1 MARYSHTEA
10 ILGKELFQKVK
21 DTKILV
27 VGAGGIGCELLKNL
41 VLVGF
46 ANIEI
51 IDLDTIDLS
60 NLNRQFLFRKPDIS
74 KPKALVAA
82 ATARHF
88 NPSSGIEIHARH
100 GNVKDSVNDLEW
112 IKGFGLVMSA
122 LDNMDARRHVN
133 RLCQAGNVPLIE
145 SGTAGYRGQVTPFIH
160 NETECFDCTEKVPPK
175 SFPVCTIRSTPS
187 EPIHCIV
194 WGKTYLFGKLFGED
208 DEDMDT
214 EELDKAKEGGENA
227 EEIENLKK
235 ESAAFRQVR
244 QNLGEEDGPRRVFE
258 KVFNEDINRL
268 LAMEDM
274 WKKEGRVKPV
284 PLEYDPIMDG
294 SFVVPPLRAA
304 PAPAAGSSAPKEA
317 TAVSAN
323 GEKTNGNAEKPA
335 APKAVNKALL
345 KDQRE
350 LSVKD
355 NLELFIDSCKRLSAR
370 AIAYPDVL
378 LSFDKDDDDTL
389 DFVLATANLRAT
401 AYGIANKTRFE
412 VKEMAGNIIPAIAT
426 TNAMVAGLIVMQSL
440 HQLTKLL
447 SATAASSAP
456 TIPFSSYYLRGT
468 PAKPLA
474 GYPQAP
480 PADKCAVCRDVYVQW
495 KVDTSR
501 CTLGQFVEG
510 AVKGWLGGA
519 EFAKPAVKDGEANG
533 DAEAEGEEVEWTVFE
548 GGRLLADPDFED
560 NFEKTLGEL
569 GIGRGKIVTVM
580 DEDGRYRPVHFCV
593 CEPEANSTAPYT
605 LPANPPAVPLA
616 YRPPPPPVER
626 AVSVLSDDIEVTP
639 PSKPKAAAVV
649 EVMDVDAADVT
660 PSSKKRT
667 ATEAGEEVEEGKEGG
682 AKKRKVVVVQDEEDD
697 FFEIT
702 GSK

>member
-1 MARYSHTEA
+1 MPRSTYTEA
-10 ILGKELFQKVK
+10 LLGPELFKKVK
-21 DTKILV
+21 ETRILV

-88 NPSSGIEIHARH
+88 NPSSGIDIHARH

-112 IKGFGLVMSA
+112 IKGFGLVMNA

-133 RLCQAGNVPLIE
+133 RLCQAANVPLIE
-145 SGTAGYRGQVTPFIH
+145 SGTAGYLGQVTPMIKD
-160 NETECFDCTEKVPPK
+160 ETECFDCVPKPAPK

-214 EELDKAKEGGENA
+214 EELDKAKASGENA

-235 ESAAFRQVR
+235 EATAFREVR
-244 QNLGEEDGPRRVFE
+244 KNLGEEDGPQRVFH

-274 WKKEGRVKPV
+274 WKKEGRIKPV
-284 PLEYDPIMDG
+284 PLEHEGIMNG
-294 SFVVPPLRAA
+294 TFATPPSRQA
-304 PAPAAGSSAPKEA
+304 PSTSAPNGTAQTNGSSAQKKQ
-317 TAVSAN
+317 S
-323 GEKTNGNAEKPA
+323 
-335 APKAVNKALL
+335 L

-350 LSVKD
+350 LTLKE

-370 AIAYPDVL
+370 SIAYPDTP

-401 AYGIANKTRFE
+401 AYGIANKTRFQ

-426 TNAMVAGLIVMQSL
+426 TNAIIAGLIVMQSL
-440 HQLTKLL
+440 NILRRLPL
-447 SATAASSAP
+447 PSAPAESSAGP
-456 TIPFSSYYLRGT
+456 AIRNVFLRTDAIKPLGYSM
-468 PAKPLA
+468 PAK
-474 GYPQAP
+474 
-480 PADKCAVCRDVYVQW
+480 ADKKCSVCRDIYVPI
-495 KVDTSR
+495 KVDLEK
-501 CTLGQFVEG
+501 CTLRAFVDEV
-510 AVKGWLGGA
+510 VKGWLSKA
-519 EFAKPAVKDGEANG
+519 EFEGKDE
-533 DAEAEGEEVEWTVFE
+533 DEDIEWTIFE
-548 GGRLLADPDFED
+548 GGRLLADPDFDD
-560 NFEKTLGEL
+560 NHERTLDDL
-569 GIGRGKIVTVM
+569 DVKRGKMLTVR
-580 DEDGRYRPVHFCV
+580 DEDGKYRPVHFSI
-593 CEPEANSTAPYT
+593 CEGDAQATSPYS
-605 LPANPPAVPLA
+605 LPSEPPCVPLA
-616 YRPPPPPVER
+616 PPAPASREPSEEPIILDSMPPPTNNVSENTPISSTT
-626 AVSVLSDDIEVTP
+626 AVGTKRSAPDDG
-639 PSKPKAAAVV
+639 
-649 EVMDVDAADVT
+649 DV
-660 PSSKKRT
+660 KG
-667 ATEAGEEVEEGKEGG
+667 ATEEEQVV
-682 AKKRKVVVVQDEEDD
+682 KKRKVVVLDEEDD
-697 FFEIT
+697 FEIL
-702 GSK
+702 

>member
-1 MARYSHTEA
+1 MPRSSYTKSL
-10 ILGKELFQKVK
+10 LGPELYQKVRK
-21 DTKILV
+21 TKILV

-88 NPSSGIEIHARH
+88 NPTSGIDIHARH

-112 IKGFGLVMSA
+112 IKGFGLVMNA

-133 RLCQAGNVPLIE
+133 KLCQAANVPLIE
-145 SGTAGYRGQVTPFIH
+145 SGTAGYLGQVTPIIKDK
-160 NETECFDCTEKVPPK
+160 TECFDCVVKPAPK

-214 EELDKAKEGGENA
+214 EELDKAKAGGENA

-235 ESAAFRQVR
+235 EAAAFREVR
-244 QNLGEEDGPRRVFE
+244 KNLGGEDGPQRVFH

-284 PLEYDPIMDG
+284 PLEYEGIMNE
-294 SFVVPPLRAA
+294 SFATPPLRQAA
-304 PAPAAGSSAPKEA
+304 AQQPN
-317 TAVSAN
+317 VN
-323 GEKTNGNAEKPA
+323 GQAQTNGNGTEK
-335 APKAVNKALL
+335 KKGL

-350 LSVKD
+350 LSLKE

-370 AIAYPDVL
+370 AIAYPDIP
-378 LSFDKDDDDTL
+378 LSFDKDDADTL

-426 TNAMVAGLIVMQSL
+426 TNAIIAGLIVMQSL
-440 HQLTKLL
+440 NILRQLPSL
-447 SATAASSAP
+447 SSSSSSEASTSAGP
-456 TIPFSSYYLRGT
+456 AIRSVFLRTDPIKPLGHSI
-468 PAKPLA
+468 PAK
-474 GYPQAP
+474 
-480 PADKCAVCRDVYVQW
+480 ADPECSVCRDVYIPL
-495 KVDTSR
+495 KVDLAR
-501 CTLGQFVEG
+501 CTLGTFVNDI
-510 AVKGWLGGA
+510 VKTWL
-519 EFAKPAVKDGEANG
+519 
-533 DAEAEGEEVEWTVFE
+533 AEAEFEGREEDDEEVVEWTIFE
-548 GGRLLADPDFED
+548 GGRLLADPDFDD
-560 NFEKTLGEL
+560 NFERTLEDL
-569 GIGRGKIVTVM
+569 DVKRGKMLTAR
-580 DEDGRYRPVHFCV
+580 DEDGKYRPVHFSI
-593 CEPEANSTAPYT
+593 CEGDSQASIPYSLPSTPPLIPL
-605 LPANPPAVPLA
+605 LPAKPATREPSEEITILDSMPPATSTS
-616 YRPPPPPVER
+616 
-626 AVSVLSDDIEVTP
+626 VSEVTP
-639 PSKPKAAAVV
+639 ISSNTAVGTKRSAPDDG
-649 EVMDVDAADVT
+649 DVKDA
-660 PSSKKRT
+660 T
-667 ATEAGEEVEEGKEGG
+667 AEEEQTK
-682 AKKRKVVVVQDEEDD
+682 KKRKVVVVDEDD
-697 FFEIT
+697 DFEIL
-702 GSK
+702 

>member
-1 MARYSHTEA
+1 MPRSTYTESL
-10 ILGKELFQKVK
+10 LGSELYKKVRE
-21 DTKILV
+21 TRILV

-82 ATARHF
+82 ITARHF

-112 IKGFGLVMSA
+112 IKGFGLVMNA

-133 RLCQAGNVPLIE
+133 KLCQAANVPLIE
-145 SGTAGYRGQVTPFIH
+145 SGTAGYLGQVTPMIKDK
-160 NETECFDCTEKVPPK
+160 TECFDCVVKPAPK

-214 EELDKAKEGGENA
+214 EELDKAKAGGENA

-235 ESAAFRQVR
+235 EAAAFREVR
-244 QNLGEEDGPRRVFE
+244 KNLGEEDGPQRVFH

-284 PLEYDPIMDG
+284 PLDYEGIING
-294 SFVVPPLRAA
+294 TFETPPLRHAA
-304 PAPAAGSSAPKEA
+304 QQ
-317 TAVSAN
+317 TTAN
-323 GEKTNGNAEKPA
+323 GQAQANGNSVQKKEG
-335 APKAVNKALL
+335 L

-350 LSVKD
+350 LTLKE

-370 AIAYPDVL
+370 VISHPNIP

-401 AYGIANKTRFE
+401 AYGIPNKTRFQ

-426 TNAMVAGLIVMQSL
+426 TNAIIAGLIVMQSL
-440 HQLTKLL
+440 NILRQLPLHSTSNEAST
-447 SATAASSAP
+447 SAGPA
-456 TIPFSSYYLRGT
+456 IRNVYLRTDAIRPLGYMI
-468 PAKPLA
+468 PAKP
-474 GYPQAP
+474 
-480 PADKCAVCRDVYVQW
+480 DSSCSVCRDVYIPL
-495 KVDTSR
+495 KVDLTR
-501 CTLGQFVEG
+501 CTLGTFVNDV
-510 AVKGWLGGA
+510 VKTWLAQA
-519 EFAKPAVKDGEANG
+519 EFEGK
-533 DAEAEGEEVEWTVFE
+533 EAEDEDEVEWTIFE
-548 GGRLLADPDFED
+548 GGRLLADPDFDD
-560 NFEKTLGEL
+560 NYERTLDDL
-569 GIGRGKIVTVM
+569 DVKRGKMLTVR
-580 DEDGRYRPVHFCV
+580 DEDGKYRPVHFSI
-593 CEPEANSTAPYT
+593 CEVDAQSALPYSLPSSQPFIPLAPIKTQETQDEEEFT
-605 LPANPPAVPLA
+605 LLDSLPPAGSTS
-616 YRPPPPPVER
+616 
-626 AVSVLSDDIEVTP
+626 VSEVAPISSNTAAGTKRSAPDDG
-639 PSKPKAAAVV
+639 
-649 EVMDVDAADVT
+649 DVKDVT
-660 PSSKKRT
+660 
-667 ATEAGEEVEEGKEGG
+667 AEEEQTK
-682 AKKRKVVVVQDEEDD
+682 KKRKVLVVDEDD
-697 FFEIT
+697 DFEIL
-702 GSK
+702 

>member
-1 MARYSHTEA
+1 MPRSKYTEA
-10 ILGKELFQKVK
+10 LLGPELYGKVR

-112 IKGFGLVMSA
+112 IKGFGLVMNA

-133 RLCQAGNVPLIE
+133 RLCQAAGVPLIE
-145 SGTAGYRGQVTPFIH
+145 SGTAGYLGQVTPMIKDH
-160 NETECFDCTEKVPPK
+160 TECFDCVPKPTPK

-208 DEDMDT
+208 DEDVDT
-214 EELDKAKEGGENA
+214 EELDQAKASGENA

-235 ESAAFRQVR
+235 EAAAFREVR
-244 QNLGEEDGPRRVFE
+244 KGLGEEDGPLRVFH

-284 PLEYDPIMDG
+284 PLVYESIMDE
-294 SFVVPPLRAA
+294 SFQAPPLR
-304 PAPAAGSSAPKEA
+304 SAPTAPQPHTNGSVKEA
-317 TAVSAN
+317 
-323 GEKTNGNAEKPA
+323 EKKG
-335 APKAVNKALL
+335 L

-350 LSVKD
+350 LSLKE
-355 NLELFIDSCKRLSAR
+355 NLKLFIDSCKRLSAR
-370 AIAYPDVL
+370 AIAYPNVQL
-378 LSFDKDDDDTL
+378 AFDKDDDDTL

-401 AYGIANKTRFE
+401 AYGIANKTRFQ

-426 TNAMVAGLIVMQSL
+426 TNAIIAGLIVMQSL
-440 HQLTKLL
+440 NILKTLPSPN
-447 SATAASSAP
+447 SATSTENETNGASSAGP
-456 TIPFSSYYLRGT
+456 AVRNVFLRT
-468 PAKPLA
+468 DPAKPLGFA
-474 GYPQAP
+474 APQR
-480 PADKCAVCRDVYVQW
+480 ADPKCAVCRDIYIPFR
-495 KVDTSR
+495 VDLGR
-501 CTLGQFVEG
+501 CTLGQFVNEVVKNWLESASFEG
-510 AVKGWLGGA
+510 
-519 EFAKPAVKDGEANG
+519 KDE
-533 DAEAEGEEVEWTVFE
+533 DDELEWTIFE
-548 GGRLLADPDFED
+548 GGRLLADPDFDD
-560 NFEKTLGEL
+560 NHERTLGDL
-569 GIGRGKIVTVM
+569 DIKRGKMLTVR
-580 DEDGRYRPVHFCV
+580 DEDGKWRPIHFCI
-593 CEPEANSTAPYT
+593 CEGDAQSPTPYA
-605 LPANPPAVPLA
+605 LPSRPPSIPLA
-616 YRPPPPPVER
+616 PAAPAPREPSEEPILLD
-626 AVSVLSDDIEVTP
+626 SMP
-639 PSKPKAAAVV
+639 PSAAPTQNTASTSAQPAEVVPIASTTAAGVKRGAPDDGDVKA
-649 EVMDVDAADVT
+649 DAGDEMV
-660 PSSKKRT
+660 
-667 ATEAGEEVEEGKEGG
+667 G
-682 AKKRKVVVVQDEEDD
+682 KKRKLEQVDATKVDDGDDD
-697 FFEIT
+697 FEIL
-702 GSK
+702 